1 MMRTVFLLAVVLAV
15 AAPTAAFAKPDP
27 KAAVRALFGA
37 MEQGFRKGDEAAF
50 KKTWVPAGYEENL
63 VGGSGIPGKS
73 VFRQGSRKSWF
84 LKPDLDKLRTLD
96 AKKGVFVVYCSVWSW
111 TKERAV
117 DAVHALLV
125 TTKGTLQ
132 MLGGGEREAE
142 VLALGERYLK
152 GQPLP
157 APKK

>member
-1 MMRTVFLLAVVLAV
+1 MMRIAFVLVVVLAV
-15 AAPTAAFAKPDP
+15 AAPSAVSSKPDP

-37 MEQGFRKGDEAAF
+37 MEQAFRRGDEAAF

-73 VFRQGSRKSWF
+73 VFRQGSRKSWY

-96 AKKGVFVVYCSVWSW
+96 ARKGVHVVYCAVWSW
-111 TKERAV
+111 KQEKAV

-125 TTKGTLQ
+125 TKGSLQ

-142 VLALGERYLK
+142 VLALGERFLK

-157 APKK
+157 PPKKE